1 MEEENT
7 ALSAQTEYLDKVNEN
22 GEKEIEK
29 LKMKSEVKKRA
40 RSKTRK

>member
-7 ALSAQTEYLDKVNEN
+7 ALGAQTEYLNKVNES

-40 RSKTRK
+40 RNKTRK